1 MIRTLL
7 IATIIVTSIG
17 MFGSREVLAGPPSY
31 LLLRDNSS
39 PRPPHQPGEPDGQ
52 YYQAR
57 TTGYAYGWF
66 GACPRTHATRHFGIY
81 REYTQWSFR

>member
-1 MIRTLL
+1 MIRIQLL
-7 IATIIVTSIG
+7 AVLMFLAIGVISTS
-17 MFGSREVLAGPPSY
+17 EVMAGPPSY
-31 LLLRDNSS
+31 LLLRDSAS
-39 PRPPHQPGEPDGQ
+39 PRPPHQPGEPDAQ
-52 YYQAR
+52 YYQQR